1 MDIDNRIEKKTNYFY
16 IDESGNI
23 SNNSDLF
30 IHGCI
35 KTDSPETIK
44 DALEKLKADL
54 LDDLYYE
61 DFKGRIQ
68 KEGFHATE
76 NNFDM
81 RADFYKLLPLLDYR
95 SYFVVI
101 NKNTD
106 YFRELKNKKEEHE
119 IFKYSLEQLLL
130 DRINRNKGD
139 RNIFIFEQ
147 IEISKKSLK
156 TILDEIFGSLDNS
169 HNCEYKIVG
178 KEEENLGV
186 VDYINFIFFHI
197 LSVVDSKPRMKQNFK
212 IVAPKIAIVKLLH
225 NKVYLSRKKKQN
237 HKVTLDNLIR
247 EFSG

>member
-1 MDIDNRIEKKTNYFY
+1 M
-16 IDESGNI
+16 
-23 SNNSDLF
+23 
-30 IHGCI
+30 
-35 KTDSPETIK
+35 
-44 DALEKLKADL
+44 
-54 LDDLYYE
+54 DDLYYQ
-61 DFKGRIQ
+61 DFKDRIQ

-106 YFRELKNKKEEHE
+106 YFRELKNNKEEHE

-130 DRINRNKGD
+130 DRISRNKGD

-156 TILDEIFGSLDNS
+156 AILDEIFDSLDDS
-169 HNCEYKIVG
+169 HNCEFKIVG

-186 VDYINFIFFHI
+186 VDYLNYIFFHI
-197 LSVVDSKPRMKQNFK
+197 LSAGDTKPRMKQNFN

-225 NKVYLSRKKKQN
+225 NKVYLSRKKKQI